1 MTCPTCRIGLRK
13 VLLKQAGVSAVVVHY
28 QRKQLDVVYEDS
40 QVSAAALMRTA
51 ASVGFPAQVH
61 FRNGPNGRKALTQVI
76 RIHLHIYA
84 GVVIF

>member
-13 VLLKQAGVSAVVVHY
+13 VLPKQAGVSAVVVHY

-40 QVSAAALMRTA
+40 QVSTAALIGST

-61 FRNGPNGRKALTQVI
+61 SETDRSDRMDE
-76 RIHLHIYA
+76 RR
-84 GVVIF
+84 